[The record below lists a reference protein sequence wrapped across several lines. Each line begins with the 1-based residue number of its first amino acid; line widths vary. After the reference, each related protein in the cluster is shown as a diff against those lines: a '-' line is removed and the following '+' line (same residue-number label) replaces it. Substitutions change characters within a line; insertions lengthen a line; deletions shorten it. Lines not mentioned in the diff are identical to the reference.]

1 MIFTRNFNAFVR
13 GTSSQLPFVQWL
25 VKGAMQNV
33 TIYESFWNTIRQKIS
48 KLTSKLLS
56 FSKRP
61 RSKFYGS
68 FSCSSFSCFLHSPY
82 QPPLILLNYL
92 LCLLCMFALFL
103 YISRQRGKSVN
114 LLFISSRL
122 LLEFDVVTFTAKRRL
137 LVLALTTP
145 RTHLSKHLVTS
156 NTDTEDCFHSWMAGF
171 LLIILAYCHVL
182 DKFVRALLSWSPPL
196 NQGNLYQVF
205 D

>member
-25 VKGAMQNV
+25 VKGAMQDV
-33 TIYESFWNTIRQKIS
+33 TIYLSFRNTIRQKIS

-68 FSCSSFSCFLHSPY
+68 FSCSSFSCFVHSPY

-92 LCLLCMFALFL
+92 FVFALYVRFL

-114 LLFISSRL
+114 LLFISSCL
-122 LLEFDVVTFTAKRRL
+122 LHEFDVVTFTAKRRL
-137 LVLALTTP
+137 RVLALATP
-145 RTHLSKHLVTS
+145 KTHLSKHLVTS
-156 NTDTEDCFHSWMAGF
+156 NID
-171 LLIILAYCHVL
+171 I
-182 DKFVRALLSWSPPL
+182 
-196 NQGNLYQVF
+196 
-205 D
+205 

>member
-1 MIFTRNFNAFVR
+1 MNHFETQYDKKSRNWQVNCSVFQSGLGV
-13 GTSSQLPFVQWL
+13 SSMVPL
-25 VKGAMQNV
+25 VVARLV
-33 TIYESFWNTIRQKIS
+33 VLSIPHSSRHWFYWIIY
-48 KLTSKLLS
+48 
-56 FSKRP
+56 
-61 RSKFYGS
+61 
-68 FSCSSFSCFLHSPY
+68 
-82 QPPLILLNYL
+82 

-122 LLEFDVVTFTAKRRL
+122 LHEFDVVTFTAKRRL

>member
-1 MIFTRNFNAFVR
+1 MLIMMIFTRHFNAFVR

-33 TIYESFWNTIRQKIS
+33 TIYESFRNTIRQKIS

-61 RSKFYGS
+61 RRKFYGF
-68 FSCSSFSCFLHSPY
+68 FSCRSFSCFVHSPY

-92 LCLLCMFALFL
+92 FAFALYVRFL

-114 LLFISSRL
+114 LLFISSCLFLGMNLMLWLSQRWDAFGCWPLLRL
-122 LLEFDVVTFTAKRRL
+122 KHASQNISWPPT
-137 LVLALTTP
+137 LTHKIVS
-145 RTHLSKHLVTS
+145 THRWQ
-156 NTDTEDCFHSWMAGF
+156 DCC
-171 LLIILAYCHVL
+171 L
-182 DKFVRALLSWSPPL
+182 
-196 NQGNLYQVF
+196 
-205 D
+205 